1 MLCDEF
7 FQEFLIKVR
16 DSASLP
22 SIDWTHAIKNEA
34 RRIEDKD
41 LGEVQQAT
49 QNYILVERDAKQ
61 RGILD
66 PKRHCRKL

>member
-16 DSASLP
+16 DSANLP
-22 SIDWTHAIKNEA
+22 SIYSTHAIKKEV
-34 RRIEDKD
+34 RRSEDKD
-41 LGEVQQAT
+41 LAA
-49 QNYILVERDAKQ
+49 QNYILVERDDKQ

-66 PKRHCRKL
+66 PKGYCRKL